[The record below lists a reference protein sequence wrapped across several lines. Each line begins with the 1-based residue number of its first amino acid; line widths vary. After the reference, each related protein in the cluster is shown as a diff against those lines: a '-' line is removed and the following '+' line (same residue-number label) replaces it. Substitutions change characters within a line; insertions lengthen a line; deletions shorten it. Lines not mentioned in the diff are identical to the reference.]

1 MKHEFIDHHR
11 EGNSFVHQADPRLKF
26 IILFVYI
33 FIVVLIPYRE
43 RHLFLYLGLIPLL
56 MALGS
61 GISLFHFFG
70 KLSRLYPMV
79 FLISFLLPFFPANS
93 DRVFHLW
100 VLNIYEHGLQKFFMI
115 NVKSV
120 LAMFMSVI
128 ITSTTDFN
136 MLLKGME
143 KLRLPRMMIVI
154 LSFMYRFIFLLIDET
169 ERMWMAYQ
177 SRYIHLPLMHRIKF
191 LARQIGVL
199 FIRTYER
206 GERVYQAMDA
216 RGFQGKVY
224 TMNDLS
230 WQKKDTALFLLF
242 ATSIL
247 LIIFRMF

>member
-11 EGNSFVHQADPRLKF
+11 EGNSVVHRADPRLKF

-33 FIVVLIPYRE
+33 FTVVLIPYQD
-43 RHLFLYLGLIPLL
+43 RHLFLYLGFIPLF

-61 GISLFHFFG
+61 GISLFHFLG
-70 KLSRLYPMV
+70 KLSKLYPMV
-79 FLISFLLPFFPANS
+79 FLISFLLPFFPVNS
-93 DRVFHLW
+93 DRVYHLG
-100 VLNIYEHGLQKFFMI
+100 VLNMYEHGLQKFFMI

-143 KLRLPRMMIVI
+143 KLHLPQMMIII

-177 SRYIHLPLMHRIKF
+177 SRYIHLPFLLRIKF
-191 LARQIGVL
+191 MARQIGVL

-224 TMNDLS
+224 TMNELS
-230 WQKKDTALFLLF
+230 WQGKDTLLF
-242 ATSIL
+242 FLFVTSLL
-247 LIIFRMF
+247 LIILL